1 MKIINIFFLII
12 ERKIMTCEGKNFK
25 NDVKNKFLYYKKN
38 VILDSGKKSLFSG
51 KKFYLQ
57 EIS

>member
-25 NDVKNKFLYYKKN
+25 NDIKKIHEKIIFVYSFN
-38 VILDSGKKSLFSG
+38 I
-51 KKFYLQ
+51 YHN
-57 EIS
+57 

>member
-25 NDVKNKFLYYKKN
+25 NDVKNKFLY
-38 VILDSGKKSLFSG
+38 LF
-51 KKFYLQ
+51 
-57 EIS
+57 